1 MEVNETWNVARTQCS
16 LPSLCFSDRSKKKR
30 LPDLPLSGW
39 DIFDFSSETAEWNST
54 KLDMNKI
61 STFSTKFVGFF
72 GRLIKTRWPPW
83 PLLGWDIFNFS
94 YEIADRSSTIL
105 CRKKDIHVLYQVC
118 VFSGRSE
125 KQDGCPSYW
134 LADTFLT
141 SHLESLNGSQ
151 LNLTGKQDLSVIYQF
166 CVFRVDR
173 KTKWPLRPLIG
184 WDIFDFSSATSE
196 WNWTKL
202 DRTQDLKVIRCTL
215 CAMLYPS
222 LQPKYISWKK
232 IKYALS

>member
-1 MEVNETWNVARTQCS
+1 MAALASAWLRHFQFLLWNRWSEFNDTLQEERYPCS
-16 LPSLCFSDRSKKKR
+16 LPSLC
-30 LPDLPLSGW
+30 
-39 DIFDFSSETAEWNST
+39 
-54 KLDMNKI
+54 
-61 STFSTKFVGFF
+61 
-72 GRLIKTRWPPW
+72 
-83 PLLGWDIFNFS
+83 
-94 YEIADRSSTIL
+94 
-105 CRKKDIHVLYQVC
+105 
-118 VFSGRSE
+118 FSGRSE